1 MMKNRSDLLASITD
15 MLTQIGLDL
24 SRIEVYTKMY
34 PTNRM
39 LELTSMLYAAVV
51 DFLKEVIE
59 HFQQNKMRK

>member
-1 MMKNRSDLLASITD
+1 MKNRSDLLASITD